1 MVEKLWIR
9 LYYEITPTSNKC
21 FDDDIQEDLL
31 GLIMLSIDFKPHSI
45 RPYQIWLRALG
56 MSHRTNGLMVYIWNK
71 IAGRR
76 VFVRFYL
83 RSWNWK
89 RHGAIPSAPLDI
101 GNESVIWKPGPGHG
115 NIVNIEIQ
123 RRNFL
128 HARQKYLPQE
138 RPCHNDYSQLFQHA

>member
-1 MVEKLWIR
+1 MGI
-9 LYYEITPTSNKC
+9 INKFRKNGVC
-21 FDDDIQEDLL
+21 PVRVNTCDICNFLVFSDLF
-31 GLIMLSIDFKPHSI
+31 IK
-45 RPYQIWLRALG
+45 
-56 MSHRTNGLMVYIWNK
+56 IWNK

-123 RRNFL
+123 RGNFL